1 MQAFRST
8 PKKLPLAA
16 GNSGV
21 PLSWDSQI
29 ASRMLRMFCHQRDPS
44 AHTVRR
50 RASRIPSASRRYSS
64 SASKPF
70 IADNDIPQHHQRSSH
85 QEHQHQ
91 SLSPSVSASNNII
104 PERSKLS
111 ITSFLAPPGSENHS
125 NAYETIADSFFKG
138 SKPDR
143 TAAKPFVIPNQK
155 TSLGSDPVSPMVML
169 NDAINSRNAKQIWHT
184 YTRLKSKPSSASR
197 RSLFNSSLYNRML
210 ICFQATKTAEAAKWA
225 RVIFDDMT
233 EHFPPKMKTLNIMLD
248 ILTRHE
254 DLKDAIEFFEQNA
267 ARYNLTANLQSYNV
281 MIRGLGHSGQMEA
294 ARKLY
299 DDMRAE
305 IIPVKPDVVTYS
317 TLMGQYARK
326 GLQTEADAVL
336 DEMFKDKVQ
345 PNMWIFN
352 SVIKRFVHR
361 KDYVG
366 ARRTMVLMKNS
377 HIQPDVVTYSTLID
391 GYARDGD
398 EDAIAKIQAEM
409 AANKVYPNART
420 ITSTIK
426 VFARA
431 NLDTDIDAQLAGLLK
446 SLPTG
451 EMNELTFGVLVDVYG
466 KRKDLDAAM
475 GIYDHIVS
483 KGRSV
488 NDVIVNTLLDG
499 YVNANQI
506 QAANK
511 IFHDHFTARGVQPS
525 SSWSYNI
532 MISGCCKEGRL
543 QDALHYY
550 HQMNKFGIA
559 PDSIVCSRMIQ
570 LYLQHHQLDNA
581 QQVMRL
587 MHNAKMTVPVQT
599 FTILMDY
606 LSNVRDIRGALR
618 YYQEM
623 LDSGIKADVHCYT
636 VLINAQIRAKDF
648 AGCDQAFHQMTKI
661 GVKPNLHTF
670 TSMVHAH
677 SLQGNTERV
686 KEYWEAIS
694 YSGLLP
700 DLKAFTA
707 LMQHYGQQSNVEMVE
722 HIFKEIDRRR
732 LEVDAITLM
741 TMISAYSSLPRLNL
755 GRIEEISGMLEERG
769 LEPNGEY
776 FRVLLDTY
784 GRHGLPDRV
793 IKTWKQAR
801 GQDKR
806 LSWVPSTSNLLHLI
820 EACRDRGYMDTLHA
834 IWQSA
839 TTIATSV
846 PDSIPQDPTLHA
858 SGTRPESGTIQ
869 QDSHQAM
876 QQDPSIIAANG
887 AATTIL
893 PSLTSTVVGTGTGAS
908 VAAARVGLICPA
920 PEVFTAYLNALLTH
934 NRFSEIERLLEEET
948 REMRLMPRSEDFELL
963 FTSLAQYGFLK
974 KELETIRGIVVR
986 RWPNFEPLVDKIIS
1000 HTRKI

>member
-8 PKKLPLAA
+8 HKKLSVATSSPGA
-16 GNSGV
+16 
-21 PLSWDSQI
+21 PLSWDSHI
-29 ASRMLRMFCHQRDPS
+29 ASRMLRVFCHQHDPPP
-44 AHTVRR
+44 HTVCH
-50 RASRIPSASRRYSS
+50 RASRIPSTSRQYSS
-64 SASKPF
+64 SASKPSLTDHDMPHYHRHKP
-70 IADNDIPQHHQRSSH
+70 IQ
-85 QEHQHQ
+85 QEH
-91 SLSPSVSASNNII
+91 SSSAATTKNII

-111 ITSFLAPPGSENHS
+111 ITSFLAPPGSEKHS

-143 TAAKPFVIPNQK
+143 AATKPFINLDHK
-155 TSLGSDPVSPMVML
+155 NRLGSDPVAPMVML
-169 NDAINSRNAKQIWHT
+169 NDAINSRNAKQVWHT
-184 YTRLKSKPSSASR
+184 YTRLKSKAASSASR
-197 RSLFNSSLYNRML
+197 RALFSSSLYNRML
-210 ICFQATKTAEAAKWA
+210 ICFQATKTAEAARWA
-225 RVIFDDMT
+225 RAIFDDMT
-233 EHFPPKMKTLNIMLD
+233 EHFSPKVRTLNIMLD
-248 ILTRHE
+248 ILTRHQ
-254 DLKDAIEFFEQNA
+254 DLKDAIEFFEHNA
-267 ARYNLTANLQSYNV
+267 ARYNLTATLQSYNV

-294 ARKLY
+294 ARKIY
-299 DDMRAE
+299 DDMRVGV
-305 IIPVKPDVVTYS
+305 IPVKPDVVTYS

-336 DEMFKDKVQ
+336 DDMFKDKVQ

-352 SVIKRFVHR
+352 SVIKRFVQR

-366 ARRTMVLMKNS
+366 ARRTMALMKNS
-377 HIQPDVVTYSTLID
+377 NVQPDVVTYSTLID

-398 EDAIAKIQAEM
+398 EEAIARIQAEM
-409 AANKVYPNART
+409 ATNKVYPNATT

-431 NLDTDIDAQLAGLLK
+431 NLNTDIDAQLAGLLK

-466 KRKDLDAAM
+466 KRKDLDAAK

-483 KGRSV
+483 KGRTV

-506 QAANK
+506 SAANK
-511 IFHDHFTARGVQPS
+511 IFHDHFTARGVRPS

-532 MISGCCKEGRL
+532 MISGCCKEARL

-581 QQVMRL
+581 QQMMRL
-587 MHNAKMTVPVQT
+587 MRNAKMTIPVQT
-599 FTILMDY
+599 FTMLMDY
-606 LSNVRDIRGALR
+606 LSNVRDVRGTLR

-636 VLINAQIRAKDF
+636 VLINAQIRAKNF
-648 AGCDQAFHQMTKI
+648 AGCDQAFQQMTKLGI
-661 GVKPNLHTF
+661 KPNLQTF

-686 KEYWEAIS
+686 KEYWEAIN
-694 YSGLLP
+694 YSGLQP
-700 DLKAFTA
+700 DLKAFTT

-732 LEVDAITLM
+732 LEVDAIALM
-741 TMISAYSSLPRLNL
+741 TMISAYSSLPKLNL
-755 GRIEEISGMLEERG
+755 GRIEEISGMLEERE

-793 IKTWKQAR
+793 IKTWKQAKS
-801 GQDKR
+801 QDK
-806 LSWVPSTSNLLHLI
+806 LVKWVPSTSNLLHLI

-839 TTIATSV
+839 TTIATPIS
-846 PDSIPQDPTLHA
+846 DSIQQDPSLHV
-858 SGTRPESGTIQ
+858 SGNRPESGTLPY
-869 QDSHQAM
+869 DSHQ
-876 QQDPSIIAANG
+876 QDDPPIATSG
-887 AATTIL
+887 AATTTAL
-893 PSLTSTVVGTGTGAS
+893 GMGTGAR
-908 VAAARVGLICPA
+908 AAGRRRLICPA

-934 NRFSEIERLLEEET
+934 NRFKEIERLLEDET
-948 REMRLMPRSEDFELL
+948 REMRLMPRSEDFELM

-974 KELETIRGIVVR
+974 NELESIRGIVVR
-986 RWPNFEPLVDKIIS
+986 RWPNFEPLVDKVIS

>member
-8 PKKLPLAA
+8 TKKLSVAA
-16 GNSGV
+16 SNPGA

-29 ASRMLRMFCHQRDPS
+29 ASRMLRIFCHQHDPPL
-44 AHTVRR
+44 HTVRR
-50 RASRIPSASRRYSS
+50 RASRIPSTSRQYSS
-64 SASKPF
+64 SALKPILTDRDIPHHHEKPF
-70 IADNDIPQHHQRSSH
+70 H
-85 QEHQHQ
+85 QEH
-91 SLSPSVSASNNII
+91 SSSATTTKNII

-111 ITSFLAPPGSENHS
+111 ITSFLAPPGSEKHS
-125 NAYETIADSFFKG
+125 SAYETIADSFFKG

-143 TAAKPFVIPNQK
+143 AAAKPFIALDQK
-155 TSLGSDPVSPMVML
+155 KRLGSDPVAPMVML

-184 YTRLKSKPSSASR
+184 YTRLKSKAASSTSR
-197 RSLFNSSLYNRML
+197 RSPFNSSLYNRML
-210 ICFQATKTAEAAKWA
+210 LCFQATKTGEAARWA
-225 RVIFDDMT
+225 RAIFDDMT
-233 EHFPPKMKTLNIMLD
+233 EHFSPKVRTLNVMLD
-248 ILTRHE
+248 ILTRHQ
-254 DLKDAIEFFEQNA
+254 DLKDAIDFFEHNA

-294 ARKLY
+294 ARKIY
-299 DDMRAE
+299 DDMRAGV
-305 IIPVKPDVVTYS
+305 IPLKPDVVTYS
-317 TLMGQYARK
+317 TLMSQYARK

-352 SVIKRFVHR
+352 SVIERFVRR

-366 ARRTMVLMKNS
+366 AKRTMALMKNS
-377 HIQPDVVTYSTLID
+377 NLQPDVVTYSTLID

-398 EDAIAKIQAEM
+398 EEAIARIQADM
-409 AANKVYPNART
+409 ATNKVYPNART

-466 KRKDLDAAM
+466 KRRDLDAAM
-475 GIYDHIVS
+475 GIYDHIIS
-483 KGRSV
+483 KGRPV

-506 QAANK
+506 PAANK
-511 IFHDHFTARGVQPS
+511 IFHEHFTARGVRPS

-581 QQVMRL
+581 QQMMRL
-587 MHNAKMTVPVQT
+587 MRNSKMTIPVQT
-599 FTILMDY
+599 FTMLMDY
-606 LSNVRDIRGALR
+606 LSNVRDVRGALR

-636 VLINAQIRAKDF
+636 VLINAQIRAKNF
-648 AGCDQAFHQMTKI
+648 AGCDQAFQQMTKV
-661 GVKPNLHTF
+661 GVKPNLHAF

-677 SLQGNTERV
+677 SLQNNTERV
-686 KEYWEAIS
+686 KEYWEAIN

-700 DLKAFTA
+700 DIKAFTA

-732 LEVDAITLM
+732 LEVDAIMLM

-755 GRIEEISGMLEERG
+755 GRIEEISGMLEERE

-776 FRVLLDTY
+776 FRVLVDTY
-784 GRHGLPDRV
+784 GRHCLPDRV
-793 IKTWKQAR
+793 IKTWKQAKR
-801 GQDKR
+801 QDKP
-806 LSWVPSTSNLLHLI
+806 LNWVPSTSNLLHLI

-839 TTIATSV
+839 TTVATPV
-846 PDSIPQDPTLHA
+846 PDSIRQDPTLHA
-858 SGTRPESGTIQ
+858 SGIRPESGTLP
-869 QDSHQAM
+869 QDSHQ
-876 QQDPSIIAANG
+876 QDDPLIA
-887 AATTIL
+887 
-893 PSLTSTVVGTGTGAS
+893 TSGVALETGAG
-908 VAAARVGLICPA
+908 RGMRTGVGADRRGRLICPA

-934 NRFSEIERLLEEET
+934 NRFNEIERLLEDET
-948 REMRLMPRSEDFELL
+948 REMRLIPRSEDFELL

-974 KELETIRGIVVR
+974 NELETIRGIVVR
-986 RWPNFEPLVDKIIS
+986 RWPNYEPLVDKIIS
-1000 HTRKI
+1000 HTRTI

>member
-1 MQAFRST
+1 MQAFRSS
-8 PKKLPLAA
+8 PKKLRLAS
-16 GNSGV
+16 GNVGTAPV
-21 PLSWDSQI
+21 SWDSQI
-29 ASRMLRMFCHQRDPS
+29 ASRMLRMFCHHQHDLP

-50 RASRIPSASRRYSS
+50 RIYRMPLTVSRQYSS
-64 SASKPF
+64 TVTKPSM
-70 IADNDIPQHHQRSSH
+70 ADHDIPHHRRTLYQNHTSS
-85 QEHQHQ
+85 
-91 SLSPSVSASNNII
+91 SSTTATPNII

-111 ITSFLAPPGSENHS
+111 ITSFLAPSGSEKHS
-125 NAYETIADSFFKG
+125 NAYETIADSFIKG

-143 TAAKPFVIPNQK
+143 AAKPFIILDQK
-155 TSLGSDPVSPMVML
+155 KLGSDPVAPMVML

-184 YTRLKSKPSSASR
+184 YTRLKRRSPPLASR
-197 RSLFNSSLYNRML
+197 QSLFNSSLYNRML
-210 ICFQATKTAEAAKWA
+210 LCFQATKTAEAAKWA
-225 RVIFDDMT
+225 RAIYDDMT
-233 EHFPPKMKTLNIMLD
+233 EHFSPKIKTLNIMLD

-254 DLKDAIEFFEQNA
+254 DLNDAIEFFEQNA
-267 ARYNLTANLQSYNV
+267 ARYNQVANLKSYNV

-294 ARKLY
+294 ARKIY
-299 DDMRAE
+299 DDMRTGV
-305 IIPVKPDVVTYS
+305 IPVQPDVVTYS
-317 TLMGQYARK
+317 TLMAQYARK
-326 GLQTEADAVL
+326 GLQMEADAVL

-352 SVIKRFVHR
+352 SVIKRFVHQG
-361 KDYVG
+361 DYVG
-366 ARRTMVLMKNS
+366 AKRTIALMKSSNV
-377 HIQPDVVTYSTLID
+377 QPDVVTYSTLID

-398 EDAIAKIQAEM
+398 EEAIAKIQAEM
-409 AANKVYPNART
+409 AANRVYPNART

-475 GIYDHIVS
+475 GIYHHIIS
-483 KGRSV
+483 KGRTV

-499 YVNANQI
+499 YVNAGQI
-506 QAANK
+506 PAANK
-511 IFHDHFTARGVQPS
+511 IFHDHFTARGIQPS
-525 SSWSYNI
+525 SPWSYNI
-532 MISGCCKEGRL
+532 MISGCCKENRL

-570 LYLQHHQLDNA
+570 LYLKHHQLDNA
-581 QQVMRL
+581 QQMMRL
-587 MHNAKMTVPVQT
+587 MRNAKMTIPVQT
-599 FTILMDY
+599 FTMLMDY
-606 LSNVRDIRGALR
+606 LSNVRDVRGALR

-636 VLINAQIRAKDF
+636 VLINAQIRAKNF
-648 AGCDQAFHQMTKI
+648 AGCEQAFQQMTKMGI
-661 GVKPNLHTF
+661 KPSLHTF

-732 LEVDAITLM
+732 LKVDAITLT

-755 GRIEEISGMLEERG
+755 GRIEEISGMLEERE
-769 LEPNGEY
+769 LEPNREY

-793 IKTWKQAR
+793 IKTWKQAKS
-801 GQDKR
+801 QDQP
-806 LSWVPSTSNLLHLI
+806 LDWVPSTSNLLHLI

-839 TTIATSV
+839 TTIAIA
-846 PDSIPQDPTLHA
+846 PRADRIPQDPDLHA
-858 SGTRPESGTIQ
+858 LGTHPESGTFP
-869 QDSHQAM
+869 QDSR
-876 QQDPSIIAANG
+876 QQIPQGPSLIATPESG
-887 AATTIL
+887 TTTIL
-893 PSLTSTVVGTGTGAS
+893 AGTGTGGK
-908 VAAARVGLICPA
+908 RRMICPE

-934 NRFSEIERLLEEET
+934 NRFGEIERLLEES
-948 REMRLMPRSEDFELL
+948 REMRLMPRPEDFELL
-963 FTSLAQYGFLK
+963 FTSLAQYEFLS
-974 KELETIRGIVVR
+974 KELENIRGIVVR
-986 RWPNFEPLVDKIIS
+986 RWPNSEPSVDKIIS
-1000 HTRKI
+1000 QTRRI